1 MKNILSIMKKE
12 FSRFFK
18 DKRMVLTTLIL
29 PGLMI
34 YFLYSMMGSGMM
46 SSLEPEKD
54 HIYKVYIYNESQ
66 LLKDAVDA
74 IADNMD
80 NLDEVNF
87 KVEFVKDSTEVS
99 AQDAFELLKNEEID
113 LVIIYPPRFDSEL
126 GLTTGLGD
134 NVIGLY
140 YNSTN
145 KYSGTA
151 YDYFASFYDLIEEQ
165 VFGSYYDINLDENE
179 VYDVATKEE
188 VSAQIFSMMLPMLLI
203 MFLFSGCISIAPE
216 SIAGEKERGTI
227 ATLLVTPINRRDLAI
242 GKILS
247 LSVISL
253 LSGISSFLGT
263 MLSLPKMM
271 GNGLEVSANFYSFAD
286 YAWLFVIILSS
297 VLLFTA
303 IIGIISA
310 YAKSVKEAT
319 SLITPILICVTLV
332 GMTSMFTQTG
342 ETNTLLYLIPVY
354 NCIQSMTGIFAFKLS
369 LINILITIV
378 SNLVYAVG
386 LVFLLSKMFNS
397 EKVMFNK

>member
-34 YFLYSMMGSGMM
+34 YVLYSMMGSGMM

-54 HIYKVYIYNESQ
+54 HIYKVYMYNESQ
-66 LLKDAVDA
+66 TLKPA
-74 IADNMD
+74 IDTIIQEID
-80 NLDEVNF
+80 GQEDVEF
-87 KVEFVKDSTEVS
+87 KVELVKDSTEVS

-113 LVIIYPPRFDSEL
+113 LVIIYPPRFDVEL
-126 GLTTGLGD
+126 GSATMVGE

-151 YDYFASFYDLIEEQ
+151 YDYFANFYDLIEEQ
-165 VFGSYYDINLDENE
+165 VFGSHYDINMDENE

-227 ATLLVTPINRRDLAI
+227 ATLLVTPVNRRDLAI

-253 LSGISSFLGT
+253 LSGVSSFIGT

-271 GNGLEVSANFYSFAD
+271 GGEIEMSANFYSFGD
-286 YAWLFVIILSS
+286 YLGLFVIILSA

-319 SLITPILICVTLV
+319 SLMTPILICVTLL
-332 GMTSMFTQTG
+332 GMTSMFTQSG
-342 ETNTLLYLIPVY
+342 QANSLFYLIPAY
-354 NCIQSMTGIFAFKLS
+354 NCIQAMTGIFSFKIS
-369 LINILITIV
+369 LINIVVTVV
-378 SNLVYAVG
+378 SNIVYTV
-386 LVFLLSKMFNS
+386 LMLFLLSKMFNS
-397 EKVMFNK
+397 EKVMFSK